1 MAKVLM
7 KGNEAIAEAA
17 IRAGCLNY
25 FAYPITPQSEVA
37 EYLAWRM
44 PEVGGV
50 FLQGES
56 EVAVSYMIHGAAS
69 AGERVFTTS
78 SSPGISLM
86 SEAVSYM
93 IGAQVPAVFVNIMRG
108 GPGLGGILP
117 SQADYAQATKGIGH
131 GDGRMLVMAPAT
143 VQEAAEMVM
152 QAFPL
157 AERYRN
163 PVMILGDGLI
173 GQMMEP
179 VEFPDHLKSE
189 PSNKDQWA
197 TNGMDTRG
205 SDKPNV
211 VKSLYLD
218 PEDLNDHN
226 LELRAKYERMKQE
239 IVRSEAHN
247 LDGDYRI
254 LIVAYGTMSR
264 VCKTAVDDL
273 KSQGL
278 EVGLLRPQTLYPFP
292 EQAVYDAAVKPHC
305 QKVLSIEMNMGQM
318 LEDVERSIKGCKPV
332 QWYGKCGGDIPTPEE
347 IIELIQAEVA
357 CKSERQSWPRH
368 FRNLDASM
376 TDRPT
381 IVRVAPM
388 AWPIAW
394 WPRSLMNWGFADVR
408 WGWRRWAAPY

>member
-93 IGAQVPAVFVNIMRG
+93 AGAQVPAVLVNIMRG

-117 SQADYAQATKGIGH
+117 SQADYLQATKGIGH
-131 GDGRMLVMAPAT
+131 GDCRLLVMAPAT
-143 VQEAAEMVM
+143 VQEAVEMVM

-157 AERYRN
+157 AEKYRN

-179 VEFPDHLKSE
+179 VDFPDHLKTA

-205 SDKPNV
+205 ADTPNV
-211 VKSLYLD
+211 VRSLYLD
-218 PEDLNDHN
+218 PTALNNNN
-226 LELRAKYERMKQE
+226 LALRAKYERMKKEE
-239 IVRSEAHN
+239 IRYEAYN
-247 LDGDYRI
+247 LDSDYRY

-264 VCKTAVDDL
+264 VCKTAIDDL
-273 KSQGL
+273 KTLGI
-278 EVGLLRPQTLYPFP
+278 EVGLVRPQTLFPFP
-292 EQAVYDAAVKPHC
+292 EQAICMAADKPHC
-305 QKVLSIEMNMGQM
+305 QKVFSVEMSMGQM
-318 LEDVERSIKGCKPV
+318 VEDVERSVQGRKPV
-332 QWYGKCGGDIPTPEE
+332 QWYGKCGGDVPTPEE
-347 IIELIQAEVA
+347 IMELVQAEPA
-357 CKSERQSWPRH
+357 
-368 FRNLDASM
+368 DA
-376 TDRPT
+376 
-381 IVRVAPM
+381 
-388 AWPIAW
+388 
-394 WPRSLMNWGFADVR
+394 
-408 WGWRRWAAPY
+408 